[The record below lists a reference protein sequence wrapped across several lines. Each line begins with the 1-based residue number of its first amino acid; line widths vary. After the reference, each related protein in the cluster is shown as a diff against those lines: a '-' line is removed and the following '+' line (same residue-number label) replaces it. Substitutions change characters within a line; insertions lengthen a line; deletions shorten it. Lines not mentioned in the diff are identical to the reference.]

1 MISIKIELDGS
12 NRINFECSEK
22 DEYNFLR
29 NHRHKILDKFIQTR
43 IINIGKMNITTFQ
56 DYIDFCKSSP
66 KEQLEL
72 IEGHAISY
80 QDFGEL
86 ETKNAILMSFEAT
99 KRLSPNEDSINS
111 LQTIANKMFEE
122 WRSKT

>member
-1 MISIKIELDGS
+1 MISIKIEQDGS
-12 NRINFECSEK
+12 NRIIFECSEK

-29 NHRHKILDKFIQTR
+29 DYRHKILDEFIQTR
-43 IINIGKMNITTFQ
+43 IKNIGKMNITTFQ
-56 DYIDFCKSSP
+56 DYINFCKSSP

-80 QDFGEL
+80 KDFGEL
-86 ETKNAILMSFEAT
+86 EAKNAILMSFEAT
-99 KRLSPNEDSINS
+99 KRLAPNEDAISS
-111 LQTIANKMFEE
+111 LQTISNEMFKE

>member
-22 DEYNFLR
+22 DEYNFLCD
-29 NHRHKILDKFIQTR
+29 HRHEILDKFIQTR
-43 IINIGKMNITTFQ
+43 IKNIGKMNITTFQ
-56 DYIDFCKSSP
+56 DYINFCKSSP

-86 ETKNAILMSFEAT
+86 EAKNAILMSFEAT
-99 KRLSPNEDSINS
+99 KRLAPNKDAISS
-111 LQTIANKMFEE
+111 LQTISNEMFKE